1 MALAS
6 AALPIATGKVSAVGS
21 GKPAAPQL
29 ENAFFSIQFDLAT
42 GRFSA
47 WRKEQALLVNAA
59 ATAAVPPGIC
69 SSADPQYSH
78 SIKVIPFQNELGA
91 GRQLIAM
98 CRDSKRQLDFEI
110 RLSLYDHRETLGVE
124 TLCHNV
130 SKKPLNLQ
138 TLNPVRAVLAD
149 KGGLFWPGA
158 KTLLTNGPIYY
169 DAGKVKE
176 LKAGENSKSWWNIAL
191 SAGEKK
197 EGLVVGYLENKSSR
211 GLIYTKAGE
220 SQDSLELTV
229 ESRYERDFILPPGAS
244 VSSDRLAFHV
254 AANPFLALESYAQS
268 IGDLHKVRLNPPIN
282 GWCSWFSFFG
292 AITEG
297 EVIRN
302 SLFAAEHLKPFGFEY
317 IQIDDG
323 FYRGFGDWEGND
335 RFPHGMKWL
344 AETIRKHGLK
354 PGIWLAPYVIA
365 EGTEVNRQHPEWLVH
380 HPDGR
385 LKQI

>member
-354 PGIWLAPYVIA
+354 P
-365 EGTEVNRQHPEWLVH
+365 
-380 HPDGR
+380 
-385 LKQI
+385 